1 MHIISDATLYS
12 PFSDMSDPSSQD
24 LFDNSATEPT
34 VIRQASGVI
43 VTGENIQVYTHIQI
57 VEFLIQLYVS
67 LSLGQI
73 N

>member
-34 VIRQASGVI
+34 VIRQASGV
-43 VTGENIQVYTHIQI
+43 
-57 VEFLIQLYVS
+57 L
-67 LSLGQI
+67 
-73 N
+73 